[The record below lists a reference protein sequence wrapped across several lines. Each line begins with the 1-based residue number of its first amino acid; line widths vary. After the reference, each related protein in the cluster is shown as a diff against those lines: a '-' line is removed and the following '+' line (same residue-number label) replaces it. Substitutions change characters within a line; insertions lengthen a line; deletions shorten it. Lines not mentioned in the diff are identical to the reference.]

1 MTHSILVVEDNS
13 DLQLLFKLLLESEGY
28 EVTIAHNGREALT
41 FLESMQP
48 ELILM
53 DIMMPG
59 VNGLEISHRIK
70 QKDQSLPIILIS
82 AIDRL
87 QEQQLNYSKAN
98 DILYKPFNLDDLVN
112 KVKQFTG
119 SIRLNSEFVLA

>member
-59 VNGLEISHRIK
+59 INGLEISHRIK

>member
-1 MTHSILVVEDNS
+1 MTHSILVVEENS